1 MPANVSP
8 EYKKAEAA
16 YRRARDPGERL
27 ELLREMMRTI
37 PKHKGTEHLQADIK
51 SRIKQLSDQLAGP
64 SKAGARTGPTTTVRP
79 EGAAQLVLLGPPN
92 TGKSALHA
100 ALTGSHAQVAPHP
113 FTTQWPMPGMLP
125 IEDISVQLVD
135 LPPITKTHEVPWI
148 ANAVQHA
155 DGALLVIDLGHAG
168 CVEELVV
175 LHDVLAARKVELSAV
190 WPNTYSMETSID
202 DDPFTVTL
210 PTVAIAN
217 FADGIPGLDE
227 ELAVLRELTGYAYPV
242 LPASAATGDGLE
254 EIGSWLFRQ
263 LGIVRVYTKIPHQP
277 PDLGRPYTVRAGQS
291 VHDVAQLVH
300 RDIADRL
307 RYARLWGGGEFEG
320 QQVGAEHL
328 VSDGDVLELHV

>member
-51 SRIKQLSDQLAGP
+51 SRIKQLSEQLAGP
-64 SKAGARTGPTTTVRP
+64 SKAGARTGPTTAIRP
-79 EGAAQLVLLGPPN
+79 DGAAQLVLLGPPN

-135 LPPITKTHEVPWI
+135 LPPITKTHEFPWM
-148 ANAVQHA
+148 ANAVQQA

-175 LHDVLAARKVELSAV
+175 LHDVLANRKVELSAV
-190 WPNTYSMETSID
+190 WPNTYSLGTSVTA
-202 DDPFTVTL
+202 DPFTVTL

-217 FADGIPGLDE
+217 FADEISDLDE
-227 ELAVLRELTGYAYPV
+227 EVAVLRELTGYAYPV
-242 LPASAATGDGLE
+242 LTVSAATGDGLG

-277 PDLGRPYTVRAGQS
+277 PDLSRPYAVRIGQS

-300 RDIADRL
+300 RDIAEGL

-328 VSDGDVLELHV
+328 VADGDILELHI

>member
-1 MPANVSP
+1 MPTNVSP

-16 YRRARDPGERL
+16 YRRAREPGERL

-64 SKAGARTGPTTTVRP
+64 SKAGARTGPTTAIRP

-125 IEDISVQLVD
+125 IEDIAVQLVD
-135 LPPITKTHEVPWI
+135 LPPITKTHEFPWI
-148 ANAVQHA
+148 ANALQQA

-175 LHDVLAARKVELSAV
+175 LHDVLAARKVELSPV
-190 WPNTYSMETSID
+190 WPTTYSLDASID
-202 DDPFTVTL
+202 DDLFAVKL
-210 PTVAIAN
+210 PAVVIAN
-217 FADGIPGLDE
+217 FSDEVSGLDE
-227 ELAVLRELTGYAYPV
+227 ELAVLRELTGYAYPALAV
-242 LPASAATGDGLE
+242 SAATGAGLE
-254 EIGSWLFRQ
+254 EIGRWLFRQ
-263 LGIVRVYTKIPHQP
+263 LGIVRVYTKIPHEP
-277 PDLGRPYTVRAGQS
+277 ADMGRPFTVRKGQS
-291 VHDVAQLVH
+291 VQDVAQLVH
-300 RDIADRL
+300 RDFAEGL
-307 RYARLWGGGEFEG
+307 RYARLWGGGEFDG